1 MIFSFFVMKLYEA
14 FFLNFGVL
22 QGSCIQQK
30 IIIFNQCISS
40 IFPFL
45 VLKEQKNIDRQSY
58 LRFVNLIQEV
68 AKNVLVEVLK
78 ERLPGANYGD
88 ALHGMKNRLS
98 PFLNG
103 YQEQLLYPDGSK
115 YAGDLSEMDIS
126 LLYIILRNHGTICP
140 HQKGWG
146 KDPEEHDN
154 SISANIDRI
163 RIAKNIIVSH
173 SSNCLL
179 GHAEFNKRWT
189 VIRQCCVEL
198 GGEQYEEIIDN
209 LLTSTFNS
217 DLEQQFTEKLE
228 NLKEMDMC
236 NEKYCRHREGN

>member
-1 MIFSFFVMKLYEA
+1 MKLYEA
-14 FFLNFGVL
+14 FFSNFGLL
-22 QGSCIQQK
+22 QGSCIQHK
-30 IIIFNQCISS
+30 IMIVNQCISS
-40 IFPFL
+40 IFLFL
-45 VLKEQKNIDRQSY
+45 VLEEQKNIDRQSY

-68 AKNVLVEVLK
+68 AKAVLVEVLK
-78 ERLPGANYGD
+78 KRFPGANFGN
-88 ALHGMKNRLS
+88 ALNGMKTRLL

-126 LLYIILRNHGTICP
+126 LLYIILRNHGTIGP

-154 SISANIDRI
+154 SVSANIDRI

-189 VIRQCCVEL
+189 EIRQCCVEL
-198 GGEQYEEIIDN
+198 GGEKYEEIIDN
-209 LLTSTFNS
+209 LLTSSFNS
-217 DLEQQFTEKLE
+217 DLEQQFAKKLE

-236 NEKYCRHREGN
+236 NEKHCRQREGN

>member
-1 MIFSFFVMKLYEA
+1 MKLDKA
-14 FFLNFGVL
+14 FFSNVGLL
-22 QGSCIQQK
+22 QGSCIQHK
-30 IIIFNQCISS
+30 IMIVNQCISS
-40 IFPFL
+40 LLLFL
-45 VLKEQKNIDRQSY
+45 VLEEQKNIDRQSY

-68 AKNVLVEVLK
+68 AKTVLVEVLK
-78 ERLPGANYGD
+78 KRLPGANFGN
-88 ALHGMKNRLS
+88 ALNGMKKRLL

-126 LLYIILRNHGTICP
+126 LLYIILRNLGTIGP

-173 SSNCLL
+173 SSKCLL
-179 GHAEFNKRWT
+179 GHEEFNKRWT
-189 VIRQCCVEL
+189 VIRKCCVEL
-198 GGEQYEEIIDN
+198 GGGQYEEIIDN

-217 DLEQQFTEKLE
+217 DLEQQFSEKLE
-228 NLKEMDMC
+228 KLKEMDMC
-236 NEKYCRHREGN
+236 NEKHIRQREGN